1 MDVGGWG
8 VPPILVLE
16 QQCAEKVQSRACEF
30 SFGHL
35 VGGEPEACSIS
46 HVTNSANFAPML

>member
-1 MDVGGWG
+1 
-8 VPPILVLE
+8 VPVSPDLK
-16 QQCAEKVQSRACEF
+16 AELTISLHEF
-30 SFGHL
+30 SFSHL